1 MRPMNPK
8 ILGVRVDMLLHLY
21 RRRLRAHPA
30 AELLAGSGVAIGVAL
45 VFGVLLAN
53 ASLTSS
59 AGRLI
64 HGLTGS
70 ARYEL
75 TARSSQG
82 FGEAL
87 VAKVGELE
95 GVQVAA
101 PVLRQ
106 NVTLTGPRGEQ
117 AVQLIGVT
125 SSIEALGGVATQEL
139 GAGAVLLKGGL
150 GLPAGVADA
159 LGVRPGGSLALASGG
174 AVRAAQMRVVLGESL
189 AGASASPVAVAVLAV
204 AQGLVGSPGRVSEI
218 LIRPA
223 AGAERT
229 VAGELSRLAASEH
242 LDLRA
247 ADDELRLLNVAT
259 RPNRQ
264 STSLFTAIAV
274 MIGFLLALNAML
286 LTVPERRRFIAELRM
301 QGYDARQIVLLMGM
315 QAISLGLAAS
325 LVGIAL
331 GYALSHLFFQQ
342 VPGFLTAAFPIGAEE
357 VVRAGTIAAAIGCG
371 VLATAL
377 ASLSPL
383 LDLRAGRPADV
394 GFRRAGAHSEVVK
407 ARTIGVLG
415 VVGLCLI
422 ATASVLALLVPSLT
436 IAAGVALAL
445 ASVCLIPAAFAMLT
459 RLLPRA
465 GERIHSSALIV
476 AMTELR
482 ATTTRSVAL
491 AGIVCLAVYGGIAI
505 GGARRDLLQ
514 GIERATDQYFAS
526 AQVWV
531 TSGSDVFNT
540 NSFAPSAP
548 AAAIARAPGIASV
561 RVYRGGLLDVGER
574 RMWVR
579 AKPATD
585 ASVLEASQ
593 VVHGDYASATKL
605 IRAGGW
611 AAVSSDFADERHLHV
626 GGYFLLP
633 TPSGAARL
641 GVAAITTNSGWPAG
655 AITLSGPDY
664 ARLWH
669 TTDAAALEVSLGPGV
684 SPAAGRRAVLAA
696 LGPGSGLQARTA
708 SERAAQSAS
717 SARQGLRTLE
727 EISTLLLVAAA
738 LSVASA
744 LSAAIWQRRPR
755 LAALKIQGYDA
766 AQLWR
771 AVLLE
776 CGVTIGVGALV
787 GALVGIAGHALAG
800 RFLQLTTGFPAP
812 FSLGPA
818 QVLLTIVLFGAI
830 ALAVIALP
838 GMLAA
843 RVSARAVL
851 QE

>member
-1 MRPMNPK
+1 MNPK
-8 ILGVRVDMLLHLY
+8 ILGVRLDMLLYLY
-21 RRRLRAHPA
+21 RRRLRAHPL

-59 AGRLI
+59 ADRLI

-95 GVQVAA
+95 GVQVAT
-101 PVLRQ
+101 PVLRE
-106 NVTLTGPRGEQ
+106 NVTLTGPGGQQ

-125 SSIEALGGVATQEL
+125 PSIESLGGVATQEL
-139 GAGAVLLKGGL
+139 GAGTVLLKGGL
-150 GLPAGVADA
+150 GLPAGVARA
-159 LGVRPGGSLALASGG
+159 LGAHPGQELRLESGG
-174 AVRAAQMRVVLGESL
+174 ALRSARMRVVLGESV
-189 AGASASPVAVAVLAV
+189 AGASASPVAIAVLAV
-204 AQGLVGSPGRVSEI
+204 AQGLTASRGRVSGI
-218 LIRPA
+218 LVRSTPGEQ
-223 AGAERT
+223 GA
-229 VAGELSRLAASEH
+229 VAGELARLAAAKH
-242 LDLRA
+242 LDLRP
-247 ADDELRLLNVAT
+247 ADDELRLLDVAT

-264 STSLFTAIAV
+264 STSLFSAIAV
-274 MIGFLLALNAML
+274 MIGFLLALNAIL

-315 QAISLGLAAS
+315 QAISLGLVAS
-325 LVGIAL
+325 LVGVVL
-331 GYALSHLFFQQ
+331 GYLLSHLFFQQ

-357 VVRAGTIAAAIGCG
+357 VVHAGTAAAAIGCG
-371 VLATAL
+371 VLATVM

-383 LDLRAGRPADV
+383 LDLRAGRPADF
-394 GFRRAGAHSEVVK
+394 GFRQAGAHSEVV
-407 ARTIGVLG
+407 AERTIAVLG
-415 VVGLCLI
+415 VAGLCLI
-422 ATASVLALLVPSLT
+422 ATVSALALLVPSLT

-445 ASVCLIPAAFAMLT
+445 ASVCLIPAAFSLLT
-459 RLLPRA
+459 RGLPRA
-465 GERIHSSALIV
+465 GERIRSSALIV

-505 GGARRDLLQ
+505 GGARRDLLG

-526 AQVWV
+526 APVWV
-531 TSGSDVFNT
+531 TSGRDVFNT
-540 NSFAPSAP
+540 NSFAPAAP
-548 AAAIARAPGIASV
+548 QAAIARALRVASV
-561 RVYRGGLLDVGER
+561 GVYRGGLLDVGER

-579 AKPATD
+579 AKPAGD
-585 ASVLEASQ
+585 VAVLEASQ
-593 VVHGDYASATKL
+593 LVHGDYASAMRL
-605 IRAGGW
+605 IRVGGW
-611 AAVSSDFADERHLHV
+611 AAISSEFADERHLRV
-626 GGYFLLP
+626 GDRFSLP
-633 TPSGAARL
+633 TPSGTARL

-655 AITLSGPDY
+655 AITLGDAEY
-664 ARLWH
+664 ARLWQ
-669 TTDAAALEVSLGPGV
+669 TFDAAALEVSFKPGV
-684 SPAAGRRAVLAA
+684 SPAAGRRAVIAA
-696 LGPGSGLQARTA
+696 LGPTSGLQVRTA
-708 SERAAQSAS
+708 SERAAESAA
-717 SARQGLRTLE
+717 SARQGLLTLQ

-755 LAALKIQGYDA
+755 LASLKIQGYDA
-766 AQLWR
+766 GQLWR

-787 GALVGIAGHALAG
+787 GALVGVAGHGLAG